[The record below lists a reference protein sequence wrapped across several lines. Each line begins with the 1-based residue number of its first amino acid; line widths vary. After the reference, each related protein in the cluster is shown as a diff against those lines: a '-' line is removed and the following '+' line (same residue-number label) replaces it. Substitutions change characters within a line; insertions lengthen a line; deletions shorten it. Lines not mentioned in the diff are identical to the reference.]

1 MNTTCVCCGKEFE
14 KLPDLMDH
22 MTSSHTAE
30 EIIAAVEVDEKEK
43 IVYSPEKKDG

>member
-1 MNTTCVCCGKEFE
+1 MMNTTCVCCGKEFE

-30 EIIAAVEVDEKEK
+30 EIMAALEVDEKV
-43 IVYSPEKKDG
+43 VYSPEIKDG